1 MNEMLLPRILSV
13 GHDGLLMS
21 MRSRVL
27 RQAGYHVVEAY
38 SSNDAIRIAQSDAVD
53 ILLICHS
60 VPRHQQRKLTNA
72 VRHRRRLMPILCI
85 IANDFAVPAEGY
97 FDGGNVATPLLD
109 AVKKAVTAYCP
120 SSPQI
125 AA

>member
-1 MNEMLLPRILSV
+1 MLLPHILSV
-13 GHDGLLMS
+13 GHDGHLMS
-21 MRSRVL
+21 RRSDML
-27 RQAGYHVVEAY
+27 REAGYPVVEAY

-60 VPRHQQRKLTNA
+60 VPRHQQRNLTIA
-72 VRHRRRLMPILCI
+72 VRHCRRLMPILCI
-85 IANDFAVPAEGY
+85 IANDFAMPAESY
-97 FDGGNVATPLLD
+97 LDGGNATTPLLD
-109 AVKKAVTAYCP
+109 AVKKAAAAYCP